1 MKNEKFLE
9 LMGEI
14 DEELLERA
22 RAPKKNKP
30 QKKIW
35 ISAIAACLAL
45 CITLGAIFGW
55 RKPAENGGHD
65 GAPGTEFGGGFDIE
79 KAVMPEG
86 EVSYAPFYEYYSEH
100 GGIREFY
107 KASIAEMLKTGE
119 GENTVYSPANVYMA
133 LAMLAEATGGES
145 RAQILSLLG
154 AEEISEVREM
164 AEALWMLSYEPG
176 EKGTTVLANSIWFR
190 NDYTPVLVEKTMK
203 TLAEKYRVSTY
214 SGRFTDEAYVAAM
227 KEWVHEQTNGLL
239 RDLKLDWEIDE
250 DTAFEIIS
258 TIYFK
263 DGWETKFGNTR
274 NMTFYPTDDR
284 EGITC
289 EFLVSDND
297 TVIAYGGENFIAIRK
312 PFENGGSMLF
322 VLPDRGYTTDD
333 LLCDEEF
340 LRFIADPNAWEDVS
354 YGERNLRIPKFDI
367 SREEGIEE
375 QIQNLGITDVFDW
388 KKADFTPLVGNRKKP
403 WVREINH
410 GVRIKID
417 ENGCEAAAYTQIGGI
432 DVGSGGIPKLV
443 KFDRPFIF
451 SVLTE
456 EGIPL
461 FTGIVNNPAA
471 S

>member
-9 LMGEI
+9 LMSEI

-22 RAPKKNKP
+22 RTPKKNKP
-30 QKKIW
+30 RRSIW

-55 RKPAENGGHD
+55 RRPAGTGGNGGD
-65 GAPGTEFGGGFDIE
+65 EGGIGGGFDIE
-79 KAVMPEG
+79 KAIMPETG
-86 EVSYAPFYEYYSEH
+86 VSYAPFYEYYGEH

-107 KASIAEMLKTGE
+107 KASIAEMLRTEE
-119 GENTVYSPANVYMA
+119 GTNTVYSPANVYMA
-133 LAMLAEATGGES
+133 LAMLAETTGGES

-154 AEEISEVREM
+154 AEDISEVREM

-176 EKGTTVLANSIWFR
+176 EKGTTMLANSIWFR
-190 NDYTPVLVEKTMK
+190 SDYTPVLKENTVK

-214 SGRFTDEAYVAAM
+214 SGRFLDEAYVAAM
-227 KEWVHEQTNGLL
+227 KDWVHEYTNGFLK
-239 RDLKLDWEIDE
+239 DLELDWEMDE
-250 DTAFEIIS
+250 DTAFEILS

-263 DGWETKFGNTR
+263 DGWKTKFGGTR

-284 EGITC
+284 EGIIC
-289 EFLVSDND
+289 EFLASDKD
-297 TVIAYGGENFIAIRK
+297 EVIAYGGEKFIAIRK
-312 PFENGGSMLF
+312 PFASGGSMLF

-340 LRFIADPNAWEDVS
+340 LRFIADPDAWEDVS
-354 YGERNLRIPKFDI
+354 YGERSLRIPKFDI

-375 QIQNLGITDVFDW
+375 QIQNLGITDVFDGG
-388 KKADFTPLVGNRKKP
+388 KADFTPLVGTQKKP
-403 WVREINH
+403 NVREINH
-410 GVRIKID
+410 GVRIAID
-417 ENGCEAAAYTQIGGI
+417 EKGCEAAGYTQIGAA
-432 DVGSGGIPKLV
+432 DVVTGGIPKLV

-461 FTGIVNNPAA
+461 FRGIINNPTLE
-471 S
+471 